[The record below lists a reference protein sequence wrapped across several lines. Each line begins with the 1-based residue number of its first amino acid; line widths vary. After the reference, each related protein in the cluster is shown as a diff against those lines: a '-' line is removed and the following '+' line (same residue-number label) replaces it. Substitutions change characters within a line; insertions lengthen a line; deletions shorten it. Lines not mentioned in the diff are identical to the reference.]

1 MHSHGLA
8 AQVGWLLNKVPEHLL
23 HHHIS
28 HLQVSRQPDTRRCLT
43 AMVQKGAMLH
53 QRCLPRL
60 SITLLTVKHSAQAER
75 FTSGVLTL
83 LSRASHSLAAPYLAA
98 LPVAR
103 QDAGAMAAAL
113 CTALR
118 CLESIAA
125 REALLPLPPHQV
137 RNLWFVILP
146 FYPAGCLFNSV
157 LDLVLEVV
165 IDWLAKWPFARGHIA
180 LDV

>member
-1 MHSHGLA
+1 M
-8 AQVGWLLNKVPEHLL
+8 NKVPEHFLRWIYITIN
-23 HHHIS
+23 HIC
-28 HLQVSRQPDTRRCLT
+28 RCPGSQTLVG
-43 AMVQKGAMLH
+43 ACPPWSKKG
-53 QRCLPRL
+53 RCYTKYLPRL

-98 LPVAR
+98 LSVAR

-137 RNLWFVILP
+137 RNLSGLSSFHVIL
-146 FYPAGCLFNSV
+146 
-157 LDLVLEVV
+157 
-165 IDWLAKWPFARGHIA
+165 LAVSSIQFWISLGKW
-180 LDV
+180 